1 MIWPAEDIWQSCV
14 PLLPALTVEVLKEV
28 DSTNSELMRRARAGQ
43 TDPVL
48 LIAESQTAGRGRL
61 GRQWHAQAGDA
72 LTFSLGLMLH
82 PADWSGLSLAVGLSV
97 VESLDPQGAL
107 GLGLKWPNDIWVCQ
121 QDTSQQILGTLPK
134 PASNTWCKLAGI
146 LIETAVPS
154 MPMPKTS
161 QHQVTNSQT
170 EQRYCVIGVGIN
182 IDKPKALD
190 VSIPAIGLRDL
201 LEVAAAKASATSAS
215 AAPPT
220 APQALAMI
228 AQPLLAAV
236 LAFESKGFAPSQAA
250 FQKRDVLH
258 DTPVTLSDGRQGI
271 ARGVDNTGVLRV
283 ETPQGMQLINSAEVR
298 VRPSIEESQ

>member
-28 DSTNSELMRRARAGQ
+28 NSTNSELMRRARAGQ

-48 LIAESQTAGRGRL
+48 LVAESQTAGRGRL
-61 GRQWHAQAGDA
+61 GRQWHAQAGNA

-97 VESLDPQGAL
+97 VESLDPQGDF
-107 GLGLKWPNDIWVCQ
+107 GLGLKWPNDIWVRQ
-121 QDTSQQILGTLPK
+121 QDTNQQMLETLPK
-134 PASNTWCKLAGI
+134 TASNTWRKLAGI

-154 MPMPKTS
+154 TPTTDTN
-161 QHQVTNSQT
+161 QHQGTNPQT
-170 EQRYCVIGVGIN
+170 QQRYCVIGVGIN
-182 IDKPKALD
+182 IAKPNAQDLS
-190 VSIPAIGLRDL
+190 VPAIGLRDIS
-201 LEVAAAKASATSAS
+201 EAVATKASATK
-215 AAPPT
+215 AAVSPLT
-220 APQALAMI
+220 APQALALI

-236 LAFESKGFAPSQAA
+236 LAFESKGFLTLQAA
-250 FQKRDVLH
+250 FQQRDVLR
-258 DTPVTLSDGRQGI
+258 DMPVTLSDGRQGI

-298 VRPSIEESQ
+298 VRPSIEESP

>member
-28 DSTNSELMRRARAGQ
+28 DSTNSELMRRARSGL

-48 LIAESQTAGRGRL
+48 LVAESQTAGRGRL

-107 GLGLKWPNDIWVCQ
+107 GLGLKWPNDIWVRQ
-121 QDTSQQILGTLPK
+121 QDTNQQMLETLPK
-134 PASNTWCKLAGI
+134 TASNTWRKLAGI

-154 MPMPKTS
+154 TPTPNTN
-161 QHQVTNSQT
+161 QPQGTNSQT
-170 EQRYCVIGVGIN
+170 QQRYCVIGVGIN
-182 IDKPKALD
+182 IAKPNAQDLS
-190 VSIPAIGLRDL
+190 VPAIGLRDIS
-201 LEVAAAKASATSAS
+201 EAVATKASATKAS
-215 AAPPT
+215 VSPLT
-220 APQALAMI
+220 APQALALI

-236 LAFESKGFAPSQAA
+236 LAFESKGFAPLQAA
-250 FQKRDVLH
+250 FQQRDVLR
-258 DTPVTLSDGRQGI
+258 DMPVTLSDGRQGI

-298 VRPSIEESQ
+298 VRPSIEESL

>member
-14 PLLPALTVEVLKEV
+14 PLLPTLTVEVLKEV

-48 LIAESQTAGRGRL
+48 LVAESQTAGRGRL

-97 VESLDPQGAL
+97 VENLDPQGAL
-107 GLGLKWPNDIWVCQ
+107 RLGLKWPNDIWVRQ
-121 QDTSQQILGTLPK
+121 QDTNQQMFGTLPK

-182 IDKPKALD
+182 IGKPRALD

-201 LEVAAAKASATSAS
+201 SEVAAAKASATSAS
-215 AAPPT
+215 ASPT
-220 APQALAMI
+220 TTPQTLAMI

-236 LAFESKGFAPSQAA
+236 LAFESKGFAPSQAS
-250 FQKRDVLH
+250 FQQRDVLR
-258 DTPVTLSDGRQGI
+258 DMPVTLSDGRQGI

-283 ETPQGMQLINSAEVR
+283 ETTQGMQLINSAEVR
-298 VRPSIEESQ
+298 VRPSTEESP

>member
-14 PLLPALTVEVLKEV
+14 PLLPTLTVEVLKEV

-48 LIAESQTAGRGRL
+48 LVAESQTAGRGRL

-134 PASNTWCKLAGI
+134 PASNTWSKLAGI

-182 IDKPKALD
+182 IGKPKTHD

-201 LEVAAAKASATSAS
+201 SEVAAAKASATSAS
-215 AAPPT
+215 AAPTT

-298 VRPSIEESQ
+298 VRPSIEESL